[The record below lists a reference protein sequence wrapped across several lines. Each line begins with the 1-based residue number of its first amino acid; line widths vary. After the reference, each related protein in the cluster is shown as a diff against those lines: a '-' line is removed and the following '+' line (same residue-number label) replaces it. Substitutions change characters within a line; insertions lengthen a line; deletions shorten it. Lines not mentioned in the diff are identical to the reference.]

1 MTKEQDLP
9 VSLIIRNRMK
19 DAKHRFFANDNVSEF
34 IEPGELDALQ
44 NELTEKFSGV
54 LQSMLI
60 DTEHDP
66 NSKGTAKRMAKMYLH
81 EIFRGRYYP
90 SPPITA
96 FPNERKKEIIAS
108 DEERPAYTWTGLL
121 VVPAEI
127 RSTCSHHHMQ
137 VEGLAY
143 IGVLPGEKVIGL
155 SKYVRIAQHV
165 ARRGTL
171 QEQLAVDILKKVQ
184 EATGTDDVAVYISS
198 THGCMSCR
206 GVAANHAFVSNAEL
220 GGRFFTVQPLREEY
234 YRHIERLEAIR
245 LTGAV

>member
-127 RSTCSHHHMQ
+127 RSTCSHHLAQ
-137 VEGLAY
+137 VEGIAY
-143 IGVLPGEKVIGL
+143 IGVLPGDNVIGL
-155 SKYVRIAQHV
+155 SKYVRIARHCS
-165 ARRGTL
+165 RRGTL
-171 QEQLAVDILKKVQ
+171 QEQLTIDICNEVKK
-184 EATGTDDVAVYISS
+184 ACGTEDVAVFVSS
-198 THGCMSCR
+198 SHGCMTCR
-206 GVAANHAFVSNAEL
+206 GINANHASVSTAEL
-220 GGRFFTVQPLREEY
+220 AGRFFTVQPLREEF
-234 YRHIERLEAIR
+234 YRHIDRLEEIR
-245 LTGAV
+245 LSGGR